1 MVICVSM
8 KISMKTKMAGSR
20 LATIIHTGKAL
31 FSPRGFMT
39 QPRFSG
45 AVTEKPLG
53 TLSFCRA
60 EGGAEVGE
68 PWRGACPELHWGRGH
83 AERVLWESLGICLV

>member
-8 KISMKTKMAGSR
+8 KIRMKTKMAGSR
-20 LATIIHTGKAL
+20 LATIIHTGKVL
-31 FSPRGFMT
+31 FSPRGLMT

-60 EGGAEVGE
+60 EG
-68 PWRGACPELHWGRGH
+68 RGGVP
-83 AERVLWESLGICLV
+83 